1 MKEFFNMP
9 AQLSLICFTPIGVPS
24 EWPQTP
30 SKKDLD
36 EVVIFEKFEKSLHE
50 KTKKVKNEV

>member
-1 MKEFFNMP
+1 MP